1 MFKKILYPTD
11 FSDVS
16 KKAID
21 YLKQLKKGGS
31 ETVIVLH
38 VIDQRG
44 LQAVEQ
50 YDSAKFL
57 ELEQSIMADAK
68 QALQA
73 IENELKNSGFAVKAR
88 IETGVPLREILRVE
102 EEENVSVIVIGS
114 HGKSNLEEMF
124 IGSVS
129 EKVARKCK
137 SPILIIKR

>member
-137 SPILIIKR
+137 SHILIIKR

>member
-1 MFKKILYPTD
+1 
-11 FSDVS
+11 
-16 KKAID
+16 
-21 YLKQLKKGGS
+21 
-31 ETVIVLH
+31 IVLH